1 VVFTVP
7 EVDLQKVLEPLRAG
21 QGLPVEA
28 WDRGENT
35 RLAAGELRT
44 VDNQIDLATGTI
56 RLKAEF
62 PNENERLFPNQ
73 FVNVRLRVR
82 VINDAVVIPAA
93 CVQYGSRGTYVY
105 VVNAENQAKV
115 RDVVLG
121 PADGDRQSVASGLAA
136 GEQVVLEGI
145 DRLRDGRAVT
155 LVGADGTAP
164 PAVAGAM
171 RGDKA
176 GGKGEKS
183 EMSPKG
189 EKGDKSR
196 GKKKEQ

>member
-1 VVFTVP
+1 M
-7 EVDLQKVLEPLRAG
+7 
-21 QGLPVEA
+21 
-28 WDRGENT
+28 
-35 RLAAGELRT
+35 
-44 VDNQIDLATGTI
+44 
-56 RLKAEF
+56 
-62 PNENERLFPNQ
+62 
-73 FVNVRLRVR
+73 
-82 VINDAVVIPAA
+82 
-93 CVQYGSRGTYVY
+93 
-105 VVNAENQAKV
+105 

-176 GGKGEKS
+176 GGKGGGKGEKS